1 MEMNT
6 GNRFRYHQIL
16 REPSNSELDLERFN
30 FRVLENL
37 PQECCAQGDVR
48 FCGPVV
54 SCNIFSADCRPYAP
68 MNFRRMPDVHVR
80 SRAPSTTEV
89 RCRK

>member
-37 PQECCAQGDVR
+37 PQECCA
-48 FCGPVV
+48 
-54 SCNIFSADCRPYAP
+54 
-68 MNFRRMPDVHVR
+68 
-80 SRAPSTTEV
+80 
-89 RCRK
+89 